1 MLAEDP
7 GLVKVT
13 LVLARG
19 PRHPE
24 GNLDDRMRL
33 QVLLT
38 PQGHLDVSAWETD
51 TLPWPTSRE
60 LAGHAIRAGELVKI
74 EEGWALRELG
84 SADEPLYSFK
94 AAIIRP
100 GELIRVGRLDG
111 DEMLYRI
118 VAVDPD

>member
-1 MLAEDP
+1 M
-7 GLVKVT
+7 VRVT

-24 GNLDDRMRL
+24 GNLDDRMHL
-33 QVLLT
+33 QVSLT
-38 PQGHLDVSAWETD
+38 PQGHLDGSAWETD

-60 LAGHAIRAGELVKI
+60 LAGHAVRTGELVKI
-74 EEGWALRELG
+74 EKGGALRELA
-84 SADEPLYSFK
+84 SADEPLYSLE
-94 AAIIRP
+94 AAIVRP
-100 GELIRVGRLDG
+100 GELVRVGRLDG